1 MKQGKSS
8 EETFAS
14 LCSKPRQWKD
24 KALTYPMASLLW
36 HLAEEQ
42 EGTKQGPALK
52 GKLEL
57 IIISVHLIRPHF
69 SWVRNPNFF
78 AIRDL
83 SSPLDLHR
91 HFLVAWTRKQN
102 KKKKSIFISHLK
114 CCPNALKFYFL
125 LKKNNF
131 QSTATHQINLLNE
144 SCGRTWVWTW
154 GLYLSQ

>member
-1 MKQGKSS
+1 MKQGRSS

-102 KKKKSIFISHLK
+102 KKKKIDLHKPSQMLSKRFKVLFS
-114 CCPNALKFYFL
+114 F
-125 LKKNNF
+125 KKNNF

>member
-14 LCSKPRQWKD
+14 LCSKSKQWKG

-83 SSPLDLHR
+83 SSPLDMHR
-91 HFLVAWTRKQN
+91 HFLVAWTRKQ
-102 KKKKSIFISHLK
+102 KKIDLHKPSQMLSKHFKVLFS
-114 CCPNALKFYFL
+114 

-154 GLYLSQ
+154 GLYLLQ